1 MKTIYIMAGGP
12 EEMLPDLGRFEKPS
26 LWAAADKGVSS
37 LLKRGIEPDAAF
49 GDFDSIEEGHR
60 SFEAKET
67 YTYEEEKDETD
78 LALALAWGLGQNPG
92 SITVFGG
99 TGGRM
104 DHTMGVIHLLVE
116 ERFLQSGIAIKVI
129 DRQNEIEAKLPGRH
143 TVRRDGRHK
152 YISFLPVTPIV
163 EGMTLEGFKYP
174 LQGKEIRLGST
185 LCLSN
190 ELISDIG
197 TYSFTSG
204 ILMVIRSND

>member
-37 LLKRGIEPDAAF
+37 LLKRGIIPDAAF

-60 SFEAKET
+60 SFEAKQT
-67 YTYEEEKDETD
+67 FTYEAEKDETD
-78 LALALAWGLGQNPG
+78 LALALGWALGQKPD

-116 ERFLQSGIAIKVI
+116 DRFLQSGIAIKVI
-129 DRQNEIEAKLPGRH
+129 DKQNEMEAKLPGRH

-163 EGMTLEGFKYP
+163 EGIALEGFKYP
-174 LQGKEIRLGST
+174 LHGKDIRLGST

-197 TYSFTSG
+197 TYSFNSG

>member
-12 EEMLPDLGRFEKPS
+12 EEMLPDLGEFDKPS

-49 GDFDSIEEGHR
+49 GDFDSIEDGHR
-60 SFEAKET
+60 SFTAKET

-78 LALALAWGLGQNPG
+78 LALALGWALAQNPG
-92 SITVFGG
+92 AITVFGG

-116 ERFLQSGIAIKVI
+116 DRFLQSGIAIKVI
-129 DRQNEIEAKLPGRH
+129 DKQNVIEAKLPGRYI
-143 TVRRDGRHK
+143 VERDRRHK
-152 YISFLPVTPIV
+152 YISFLPVTPSV
-163 EGMTLEGFKYP
+163 EGITLEGFKYP
-174 LQGKEIRLGST
+174 LDGKGIRLGST